1 MRNTPLMNRVREM
14 ILSEVLAPGSRVT
27 EQGLSAQ
34 LGVSR
39 TPVRRILPIL
49 ATEGFLRT
57 VGRRGYEVAT
67 FSEHHGWEALELRAV
82 LEGHAAR
89 LLAQHGANEAVLDE
103 LQSCLDEGDRLFEPI
118 TTRSFTRE
126 DDQKYGQMNE
136 RFHNIL
142 LEAAGLPL
150 LKMFVD
156 RLNLVPFVSPG
167 VIVFDQGAGQRSFDL
182 LFLAHG
188 CHHAIVQAIRMR
200 DGHRADALMR
210 EHAYQQRQS
219 MFERRLQRHALHGE
233 APEWTAK
240 APRRV

>member
-14 ILSEVLAPGSRVT
+14 ILSEELRPGTRVT
-27 EQGLSAQ
+27 EEGLAAQ

-49 ATEGFLRT
+49 ASEGFLRT

-67 FSEHHGWEALELRAV
+67 YSEHHGWEALELRAL

-89 LLAQHGANEAVLDE
+89 LLAQQGASDTVLGDLDE
-103 LQSCLDEGDRLFEPI
+103 CLAEGDRLFDHAAK
-118 TTRSFTRE
+118 RSFSRE
-126 DDQKYGQMNE
+126 EEQRYE
-136 RFHNIL
+136 RFHNVLI
-142 LEAAGLPL
+142 EAAGLPL

-167 VIVFDQGAGQRSFDL
+167 VIVFDHASGRRSFDL

-188 CHHAIVQAIRMR
+188 CHHSIVQAIRMR
-200 DGHRADALMR
+200 DGGRADGLMR
-210 EHAYQQRQS
+210 EHAYQQRLS
-219 MFERRLQRHALHGE
+219 MFERRLRRGGTPPE
-233 APEWTAK
+233 APPETAK
-240 APRRV
+240 VPQRI

>member
-14 ILSEVLAPGSRVT
+14 ILSEVLRPGARIT
-27 EQGLSAQ
+27 EEGLSAQ

-39 TPVRRILPIL
+39 TPVRRILPVL
-49 ATEGFLRT
+49 AAEGFLRT

-67 FSEHHGWEALELRAV
+67 FSEKHGWEALELRSL

-89 LLAQHGANEAVLDE
+89 LLAQHGVSDAVLGE
-103 LQSCLDEGDRLFEPI
+103 FQACLNEGDQLFDHVEKR
-118 TTRSFTRE
+118 TLTR
-126 DDQKYGQMNE
+126 DDEQKYGQMNE
-136 RFHNIL
+136 RFHNLL

-167 VIVFDQGAGQRSFDL
+167 VIVFDQGAEQRSFDL
-182 LFLAHG
+182 LLTAHA
-188 CHHAIVQAIRMR
+188 CHHSIIQAIRLR
-200 DGHRADALMR
+200 DGGRADSLMR

-219 MFERRLQRHALHGE
+219 MFERRLQRREAVGE
-233 APEWTAK
+233 IPKQT
-240 APRRV
+240 PRKGMQ

>member
-1 MRNTPLMNRVREM
+1 MNRVREM
-14 ILSEVLAPGSRVT
+14 ILSEELGPGARVT
-27 EQGLSAQ
+27 EEGLAAQ

-49 ATEGFLRT
+49 AAEGFLRT

-67 FSEHHGWEALELRAV
+67 YSEHHGWEALELRAL

-89 LLAQHGANEAVLDE
+89 LLAQQGASEEVLGE
-103 LQSCLDEGDRLFEPI
+103 LEHCLAEGDRLFDQAAK
-118 TTRSFTRE
+118 RSFTR
-126 DDQKYGQMNE
+126 DDEQQYGQMNE
-136 RFHNIL
+136 RFHNVLID
-142 LEAAGLPL
+142 AAGLPL

-167 VIVFDQGAGQRSFDL
+167 VIVFDHGSARRSFDL

-200 DGHRADALMR
+200 DGGRADGLLR
-210 EHAYQQRQS
+210 EHAYQQRLS
-219 MFERRLQRHALHGE
+219 MFERRLRRGE
-233 APEWTAK
+233 TPTETVSAMTK
-240 APRRV
+240 APQRT